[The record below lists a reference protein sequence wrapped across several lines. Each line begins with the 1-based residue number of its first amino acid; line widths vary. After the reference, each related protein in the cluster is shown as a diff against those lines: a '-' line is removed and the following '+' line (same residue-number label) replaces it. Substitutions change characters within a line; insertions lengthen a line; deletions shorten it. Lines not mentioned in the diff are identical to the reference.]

1 MPRQKTTPLP
11 RNTKH
16 GGGVRRKKKK
26 QKNKDAKTRKY
37 GKLNV
42 AQTVRILQMAKEG
55 KSNRAIGKHFNCSH
69 VAVGKII
76 KMEGPIM
83 KKASRLSK
91 SLLASSSSQYS
102 SC

>member
-1 MPRQKTTPLP
+1 MVVVS
-11 RNTKH
+11 
-16 GGGVRRKKKK
+16 GGRKKKK

-102 SC
+102 C